1 MGSFSGSM
9 YCSGSCCKRAE
20 PPWSPFQ
27 GRGTKRMDAAPH
39 PPSPVHPRPSLLV
52 KERLS
57 RRVSVTMGL
66 SLSPAWDQGI
76 LWCPPSLGLANRKYL
91 IDGYFLGIS
100 DGVSVEKITKSR
112 PSQAP
117 APAGF
122 HPSSQPVPPLSRR
135 RGNLPADPVPP
146 IPQKSAPPCRPSLP
160 GPDRTLAVN
169 FSPIAAKVHLVVGS
183 LPSSSSRLLQHPS
196 LSPSRTPWPSC
207 QDSAPPPFPSP
218 STAQPTPELRQLHHR
233 PPSPN
238 PQRTLLGEAATQPL
252 VYI

>member
-9 YCSGSCCKRAE
+9 HCCKRAE

-76 LWCPPSLGLANRKYL
+76 LWCPPSLVLANRKYL

-183 LPSSSSRLLQHPS
+183 
-196 LSPSRTPWPSC
+196 
-207 QDSAPPPFPSP
+207 
-218 STAQPTPELRQLHHR
+218 STLILVPTPPTSVPLTISHPLAQL
-233 PPSPN
+233 PGLGASP
-238 PQRTLLGEAATQPL
+238 LPL
-252 VYI
+252 PFHSSAHP